1 MSDEISNSLS
11 LTIKRD
17 GEPLRL
23 SYADSGSGSP
33 LILLGGL
40 GMENEGWVQQA
51 GFLSEHFRVIA
62 VEHRG
67 SGLSDVPTGPY
78 SISMMVADL
87 FQFLERLGLKK
98 VHLVGLSMG
107 GMVALEFACVHSGLI
122 STLVLAH
129 TAARLSPKTRFILN
143 LWSAMKK
150 AGVEREIQFRS
161 QLPWLLPERFF
172 AASEVIDAI
181 VKQQM
186 KQLKIQSVA
195 GFVSQVAAC
204 CAFDGHSYLEKIS
217 APTLVLGAKDDQLV
231 TGKELEELAAGIPQ
245 AKSVLF
251 ESGGHLGF
259 SLEHQRFNREVL
271 NFIPLQGS
279 DESYSGN
286 PGR

>member
-1 MSDEISNSLS
+1 MSNSLS
-11 LTIKRD
+11 LTINRD

-40 GMENEGWVQQA
+40 GMEKEGWVQQIS
-51 GFLSEHFRVIA
+51 FLSEHFRVIA

-67 SGLSDVPTGPY
+67 SGLSDVPSGPY
-78 SISMMVADL
+78 SISMMVTDI
-87 FQFLERLGLKK
+87 FQFLETLGLKK

-107 GMVALEFACVHSGLI
+107 GMVALEFACLHPGLV
-122 STLVLAH
+122 SSLVLAH

-143 LWSAMKK
+143 LWDAIKK

-172 AASEVIDAI
+172 TNSDVINEI
-181 VKQQM
+181 VEQQM
-186 KQLKIQSVA
+186 KQLKVQSVT
-195 GFVSQVAAC
+195 GFTSQVAAC
-204 CAFDGHSYLEKIS
+204 CTFDGRPYLEKIS

-231 TGKELEELAAGIPQ
+231 TSKELEELAAGIPQ

-251 ESGGHLGF
+251 KSGGHLGF

-271 NFIPLQGS
+271 SFLKDHAPV
-279 DESYSGN
+279 
-286 PGR
+286 